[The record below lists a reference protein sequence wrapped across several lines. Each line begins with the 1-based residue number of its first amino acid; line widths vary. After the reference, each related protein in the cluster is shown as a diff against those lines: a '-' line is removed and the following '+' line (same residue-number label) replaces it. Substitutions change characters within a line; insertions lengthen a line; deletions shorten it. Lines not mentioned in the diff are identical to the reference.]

1 MCSIF
6 CVQRGEYMRKIN
18 LVTLVPLLGEGDQI
32 SGVQYTENLR
42 VSKNY
47 FAKF

>member
-1 MCSIF
+1 MH
-6 CVQRGEYMRKIN
+6 KIN

-32 SGVQYTENLR
+32 SGGQYTENLR

-47 FAKF
+47 LAKF